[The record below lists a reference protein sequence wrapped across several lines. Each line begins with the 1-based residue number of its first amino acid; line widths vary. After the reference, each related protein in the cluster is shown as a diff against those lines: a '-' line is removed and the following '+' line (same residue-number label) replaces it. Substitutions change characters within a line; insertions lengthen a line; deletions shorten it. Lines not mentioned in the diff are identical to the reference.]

1 MKSSHDLGLWV
12 LTGHIRVRRDE
23 TRVLSGH
30 RMLAGRMEFPHHQGE
45 YQCSKVTPRVLTGP
59 SGISR
64 GGTRGLFN
72 HRMLAGHMVFTH
84 RQGDCSRLGLWVLTG
99 HIGM

>member
-1 MKSSHDLGLWV
+1 MRRTLCCCQLASRV
-12 LTGHIRVRRDE
+12 LTGHIGISGDE
-23 TRVLSGH
+23 TRL
-30 RMLAGRMEFPHHQGE
+30 LAGRMEFPHHQGE